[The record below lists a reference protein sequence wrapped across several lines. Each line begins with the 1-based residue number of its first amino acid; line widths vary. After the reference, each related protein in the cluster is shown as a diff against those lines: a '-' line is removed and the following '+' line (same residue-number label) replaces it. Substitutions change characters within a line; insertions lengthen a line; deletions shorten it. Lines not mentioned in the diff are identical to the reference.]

1 MTTSSWPKGQGKV
14 LKFVL
19 KLVMINN
26 LNTENK
32 STQSSQDV
40 MAVGGNQ
47 GMKIRIFVRQLS
59 PQPLRNKLICHEQ
72 RFHRQGPTNS
82 KLYEVVSMLWV
93 CERSMRMT

>member
-32 STQSSQDV
+32 STQSSQDI

-82 KLYEVVSMLWV
+82 KLYEVVSMLWF
-93 CERSMRMT
+93 CKRSMRMT